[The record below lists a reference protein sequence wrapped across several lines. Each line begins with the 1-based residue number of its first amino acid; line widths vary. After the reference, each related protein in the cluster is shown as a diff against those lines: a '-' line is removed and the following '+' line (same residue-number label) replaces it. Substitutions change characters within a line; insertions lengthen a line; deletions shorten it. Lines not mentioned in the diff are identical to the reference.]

1 MMNLSSLGGEFELI
15 NRYAKK
21 PRNKEV
27 VVSIGDDTAVLKRD
41 KSSFWLFTKDT
52 FVEDDHFSRI
62 WFTPK
67 QIGSKAI
74 EANVSDI
81 AAMGGSPKFALLSIV
96 VPGNVSVGFMDK
108 FYSGINS
115 SCRKY
120 GIDLV
125 GGDTTHGKQFVVS
138 VTLLGTVKKKN
149 LCLRSA
155 AKPGDFIMV
164 SGELGASTVGLQ
176 MFLKKKKGFA
186 NVKKF
191 HTEPKAQLKKSEKIA
206 PYVNAMED
214 CSDGLASEVRNICRQ
229 SKCGAVIYRGK
240 VPVSDETAK
249 AAGTVCIDAIDA
261 ALFGG
266 EDFELV
272 FTVSQKNIK
281 KVNGFIVGEIIKGKK
296 IYLEKNGIK
305 KELKKFGYDHF
316 LAKR

>member
-1 MMNLSSLGGEFELI
+1 MKLSSLGGEFELI

-21 PRNKEV
+21 PRNREV

-41 KSSFWLFTKDT
+41 KSSYWLFTKDT
-52 FVEDDHFSRI
+52 FVEDDHFSLK
-62 WFTPK
+62 WFSPK

-96 VPGNVSVGFMDK
+96 VPDNISVGVMDK

-115 SCRKY
+115 SCKKY

-138 VTLLGTVKKKN
+138 VTLLGIVKKNK
-149 LCLRSA
+149 LCLRSS

-164 SGELGASTVGLQ
+164 SGELGASTIGLKL
-176 MFLKKKKGFA
+176 FLKKKKGFA
-186 NVKKF
+186 NVKRF
-191 HTEPKAQLKKSEKIA
+191 HIEPKAQLKKSKRIA
-206 PYVNAMED
+206 SYVNAMED

-229 SKCGAVIYRGK
+229 SKCGAIIYRGK
-240 VPVSDETAK
+240 VPVSDETSK
-249 AAGTVCIDAIDA
+249 AASAVCIDAIDA

-272 FTVSQKNIK
+272 FTVPPKNLK
-281 KVNGFIVGEIIKGKK
+281 KVNGFIVGEIKKGNK

-316 LAKR
+316 IAKN